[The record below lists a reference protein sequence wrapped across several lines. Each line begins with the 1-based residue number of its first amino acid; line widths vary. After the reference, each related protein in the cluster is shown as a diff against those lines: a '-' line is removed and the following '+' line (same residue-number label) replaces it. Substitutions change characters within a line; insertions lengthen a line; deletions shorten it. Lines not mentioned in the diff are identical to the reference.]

1 MPQPYDGAEYTLL
14 KGTTA
19 NATHWTMVAKCS
31 GCTTYQGGDGEMT
44 TLNGTGVVEFAWA
57 QGTSAVTEPANN
69 ASTFGVHAAF
79 GKWHHDLNAARNANF
94 DALVKANILP
104 GGVATT
110 TAPSSTTA
118 TATTLSTTVKPSG
131 TGSTKI
137 PTSCAGAGNPKFS
150 SVLAT
155 GWKATKILGGLT
167 SPRTIVFDSEG
178 NMLVIQNGKGVT
190 FHVMSPDGCITSTKT
205 LISLNT
211 LNHGLELSADGKTLY
226 ASSSTT
232 VYSWPYTANGAS
244 TSVGTRGQVVTG
256 MYNGGKYCLDI
267 YHFQMPSIQVH
278 FSNYLLTR
286 FHYRLPYQSY
296 ASDIKS
302 KPQFAGRF
310 SWLKRQFR
318 LRGWKQGHRSCDCQ
332 GF

>member
-1 MPQPYDGAEYTLL
+1 MVFNPLTVSWKNGATSVPSSRFALYEKSFWCHLYILTFRSGLNMPQPYDGAEYTLL

-19 NATHWTMVAKCS
+19 NATHWTMTAKCS

-69 ASTFGVHAAF
+69 ASAFGVHAAF

-94 DALVKANILP
+94 DALVSANLLP
-104 GGVATT
+104 VVATT
-110 TAPSSTTA
+110 TAATSTTA
-118 TATTLSTTVKPSG
+118 APTTLSTTAKPTT

-137 PTSCAGAGNPKFS
+137 PTSCSGAGTPKFS

-167 SPRTIVFDSEG
+167 SPRTIVFDSQG
-178 NMLVIQNGKGVT
+178 NMLVIQNGKGISY
-190 FHVMSPDGCITSTKT
+190 HVMSPDGCITSTKT
-205 LISLNT
+205 LVSLNT

-256 MYNGGKYCLDI
+256 MYNGGK
-267 YHFQMPSIQVH
+267 
-278 FSNYLLTR
+278 
-286 FHYRLPYQSY
+286 
-296 ASDIKS
+296 
-302 KPQFAGRF
+302 
-310 SWLKRQFR
+310 
-318 LRGWKQGHRSCDCQ
+318 
-332 GF
+332 